1 MVSRKKRLFRAGEH
15 LLAPA
20 LRGCSGSSLVELLTV
35 LALLGIVLGVVY
47 QYLYYS
53 YRSTDLSFAESR
65 LIQEARIFLANIGR
79 EVRLA
84 VVARKDEAG
93 GNVDAVEF
101 IPSDQNT
108 TGQVRIYTDLNGDGR
123 PEMVCYRL
131 RNNSLEKAVVPPE
144 GSSFPYTYGEPLAW
158 ETVLSRVENT
168 DIFNRVPDLD
178 PDPDQERAAVRQII
192 RVNLVLND
200 PRTPLAQPLRIS
212 SSLTVR
218 SQQEEDH

>member
-1 MVSRKKRLFRAGEH
+1 MGSRKKSIFRTGEH
-15 LLAPA
+15 LPLSVP
-20 LRGCSGSSLVELLTV
+20 RGCSGSSLVELLTV

-65 LIQEARIFLANIGR
+65 LIQEARLFLAGIGR
-79 EVRLA
+79 EVRRA

-93 GNVDAVEF
+93 RNVEAVEF
-101 IPSDQNT
+101 IPPDQST
-108 TGQVRIYTDLNGDGR
+108 TGQIRIYTDLNGDGR

-144 GSSFPYTYGEPLAW
+144 GSGFPYTYGEPATW
-158 ETVLSRVENT
+158 ETVLSQVENS
-168 DIFNRVPDLD
+168 DIFNRVSDLD
-178 PDPDQERAAVRQII
+178 PDPDQEKVAVRQII

-200 PRTPLAQPLRIS
+200 PQTPLAQPLRIS

-218 SQQEEDH
+218 SQQEEGQ